1 MLYII
6 NIVHIQDHIFNFHQ
20 SNYVFIIVPYKLKQ
34 FIILLYLLYSLNFF
48 RVFKNDDFKE
58 EIYEI
63 DTDLDGLDK
72 VMQLLCSMML

>member
-1 MLYII
+1 MYT
-6 NIVHIQDHIFNFHQ
+6 Q
-20 SNYVFIIVPYKLKQ
+20 
-34 FIILLYLLYSLNFF
+34 YLFKFF

-72 VMQLLCSMML
+72 VIQLLLCGVILLYYINY

>member
-1 MLYII
+1 MYHLYI
-6 NIVHIQDHIFNFHQ
+6 Q
-20 SNYVFIIVPYKLKQ
+20 
-34 FIILLYLLYSLNFF
+34 YLFQFF

-72 VMQLLCSMML
+72 VIRNCYLV